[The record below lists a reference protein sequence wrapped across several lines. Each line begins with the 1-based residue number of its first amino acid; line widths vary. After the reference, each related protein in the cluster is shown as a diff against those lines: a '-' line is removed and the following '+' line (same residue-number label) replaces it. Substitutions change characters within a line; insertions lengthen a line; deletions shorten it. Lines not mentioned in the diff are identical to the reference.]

1 MTPKNEET
9 YVGLDIGT
17 SKVVCVVG
25 LHQQDSPTPSI
36 IGLGV
41 APTSGL
47 RRGVVVDVEETVSS
61 ITAALEEAER
71 MSGIA
76 IERATISVDGSHIKS
91 LNSKGVVAVSKAD
104 REITKEELVRAEQ
117 AATAIQLEAN
127 RQILQVIPKS
137 YSVDGQSGIVDPV
150 GMNGIRLE
158 ANMHIITGSTPAIKN
173 LDNAVFRS
181 GVQINDQLIVPLAAA
196 RTVLTKKQME
206 LGVAL
211 LHIGSETTGL
221 VIYHEG
227 RLIYSSI
234 LPLGSANITKDLVYG
249 LKTSIEVAEKIKIK
263 YGTAKKPNPRNSK
276 IINLEAVN
284 GKGSIDQLD
293 IDKIIY
299 ARCNEIFAMVAKEIE
314 KVDSKKQLAA
324 GVVITGGGANM
335 NGIAD
340 LLKEYVG
347 LPTTI
352 GSSQKYTGV
361 SEKITDPSYAAAIGL
376 MLHDMEIPRAKK
388 HSNLN
393 GIFGKITNTI
403 RQTVKKI
410 LP

>member
-104 REITKEELVRAEQ
+104 HEITKEELSRAEQ
-117 AATAIQLEAN
+117 AATSLQLEAN
-127 RQILQVIPKS
+127 RQILQVVPKS

-158 ANMHIITGSTPAIKN
+158 AKMHIVTGSTPAIKN

-221 VIYHEG
+221 VIYQEG
-227 RLIYSSI
+227 RLVYSSI
-234 LPLGSANITKDLVYG
+234 LPLGASNLTKDLVYG
-249 LKTSIEVAEKIKIK
+249 LKTSIEIAEKIKLK
-263 YGTAKKPNPRNSK
+263 YGSARKPNPRHSK
-276 IINLEAVN
+276 KINLEEFN
-284 GKGSIDQLD
+284 IKGSVDQAD
-293 IDKIIY
+293 VDKIIY
-299 ARCNEIFAMVAKEIE
+299 ARLNEIFLMVTKEIE
-314 KVDSKKQLAA
+314 KVDAKKQLAA
-324 GVVITGGGANM
+324 GVVLAGGGANM
-335 NGIAD
+335 RGIAD
-340 LLKEYVG
+340 LLKEYVE
-347 LPTTI
+347 LPTSI

-376 MLHDMEIPRAKK
+376 MLHDMEIPRASKSSK
-388 HSNLN
+388 FEGVIGSTL
-393 GIFGKITNTI
+393 GKFKSIFKN
-403 RQTVKKI
+403 I